1 MKVSTLQLFI
11 GMVLFLGVLA
21 CKQESKWQGQKPIQV
36 VPTDTKPI
44 QKQVKG
50 TFDLGAGIYAS
61 NDFDGARLNGII
73 LSGDTLITALI
84 TAENT
89 PINPS
94 PWYAFKLWSEEER
107 PIQLKLTYQDG
118 AFHRYYPKLSK
129 NGLDWEN
136 LDEKDYVEG
145 AEKMDIANRQLPK
158 YITMRLSLGPDTLWI
173 SAQELLTSAHVKTWA
188 AALCELPYVSSMEIG
203 KSLEGRPIDLLRIGE
218 ASDEK
223 MIFVLSRQHPPEV
236 TGYLAMESFVEAIAS
251 DNPVAQAFRKEY
263 TTYVVPLANPDGV
276 DNGHWRH
283 SVAGIDLNRDWAN
296 VNQPEVAC
304 IQSFMEEKIDSSGG
318 RFYFG
323 VDFHSTWQDI
333 YYTID
338 PTLSGNMPGLVPSMI
353 DSMASVLSLEPNIRP
368 NGMDVP
374 SINSARYFFERFG
387 AEALTYEIGD
397 NTPRDLL
404 RQKGE
409 TSALE
414 LMEIMMANQ

>member
-1 MKVSTLQLFI
+1 
-11 GMVLFLGVLA
+11 
-21 CKQESKWQGQKPIQV
+21 
-36 VPTDTKPI
+36 
-44 QKQVKG
+44 
-50 TFDLGAGIYAS
+50 
-61 NDFDGARLNGII
+61 
-73 LSGDTLITALI
+73 
-84 TAENT
+84 
-89 PINPS
+89 
-94 PWYAFKLWSEEER
+94 
-107 PIQLKLTYQDG
+107 
-118 AFHRYYPKLSK
+118 
-129 NGLDWEN
+129 
-136 LDEKDYVEG
+136 
-145 AEKMDIANRQLPK
+145 
-158 YITMRLSLGPDTLWI
+158 
-173 SAQELLTSAHVKTWA
+173 
-188 AALCELPYVSSMEIG
+188 
-203 KSLEGRPIDLLRIGE
+203 
-218 ASDEK
+218 
-223 MIFVLSRQHPPEV
+223 
-236 TGYLAMESFVEAIAS
+236 VEAIAS

-304 IQSFMEEKIDSSGG
+304 IQSFMEEKIDSSEG

-338 PTLSGNMPGLVPSMI
+338 PTLSGNMPGIVPSMI
-353 DSMASVLSLEPNIRP
+353 DSMASVLGLDPNIRP

-374 SINSARYFFERFG
+374 SINSSRYFFEKFG

-414 LMEIMMANQ
+414 LMEIMMAN

>member
-1 MKVSTLQLFI
+1 MKVSTLQFFMGL
-11 GMVLFLGVLA
+11 GLFLGVLA
-21 CKQESKWQGQKPIQV
+21 CKQDTKWQGQKPIQV

-50 TFDLGAGIYAS
+50 TFDLGSGIYAS

-94 PWYAFKLWSEEER
+94 PWYAFKLWSEKER
-107 PIQLKLTYQDG
+107 AIRLKLTYQDG
-118 AFHRYYPKLSK
+118 AFHRYYPKLSR

-136 LDEKDYVEG
+136 LDEKDYSEG
-145 AEKMDIANRQLPK
+145 AEKMDMASRQLPK
-158 YITMRLSLGPDTLWI
+158 YITMRLSIGPDTLWI
-173 SAQELLTSAHVKTWA
+173 SAQELITSAHVKTWTE
-188 AALCELPYVSSMEIG
+188 ALSELTYVSSMEIG

-218 ASDEK
+218 GSDEK

-251 DNPVAQAFRKEY
+251 DNPIAQAFRKEY

-353 DSMASVLSLEPNIRP
+353 DSMANALSLEPNIRP

-374 SINSARYFFERFG
+374 SINSARYFFETFG

>member
-1 MKVSTLQLFI
+1 MKVSTLQFFMGL
-11 GMVLFLGVLA
+11 GLFLGVLA
-21 CKQESKWQGQKPIQV
+21 CKQDTKWQGQKPIQV

-50 TFDLGAGIYAS
+50 TYDLGSGIYAS
-61 NDFDGARLNGII
+61 NDFDGARLNGMI

-107 PIQLKLTYQDG
+107 AIQLKLTYQDG
-118 AFHRYYPKLSK
+118 AFHRYYPKLSR

-145 AEKMDIANRQLPK
+145 AEKMEMATRQLPK
-158 YITMRLSLGPDTLWI
+158 YITMGLSIGPDTLWI
-173 SAQELLTSAHVKTWA
+173 SAQELITSAHVKTWTD
-188 AALCELPYVSSMEIG
+188 ALCELPYVSSIEIG

-251 DNPVAQAFRKEY
+251 DNPIAQSFRKEY

-374 SINSARYFFERFG
+374 SINSSRYFFEKFG